1 VLVGRTA
8 PVALRL
14 ALAGLVVLSSNAAA
28 QISLPAGFQDTV
40 VFSGLTKPTAVA
52 FASDGR
58 VFVAEK
64 SGLIKVFASL
74 TATTPTVFADLRTN
88 VYNYWD
94 RGLLGLALHPNFP
107 ATPYVYVLYTYDA
120 PIGGTAPTWGTPGAT
135 TDTCPDPPGAT
146 QGCVASGRL
155 SRLEALG
162 NAMTGA
168 EQVLIN
174 DWFEQYPSHSVG
186 TLLFGNDGALYASA
200 GEGASFDFADYGQ
213 KGIPPNPGGDPPEP
227 VGGTQTPP
235 TAEGGALRAQD
246 LRTTGDPVTLDGAVL
261 RLDPSTGAA
270 MADNPLA
277 GSADSNARRII
288 AYGLRNPFRMTARP
302 GTSEIWI
309 GDVGYNTWEE
319 INRIASTGDAVVEN
333 FGWPC
338 YEGVAKQPAYEAANL
353 NLCQNLYATPSAVT
367 PPYFTYQHLQDVVP
381 GETCANGSSSI
392 SALAFYSGATYPA
405 PFSGALFF
413 GDYSR
418 DCMWVM
424 KKGSNGQPDPTTI
437 TTFAAGVPNP
447 VDLKAGPGGD
457 LFYVDLLGGMIH
469 RIQYTGANQSPTAVI
484 QATPTFGPAPLQVH
498 FDASGSSDPNLGDTL
513 SYSWDLD
520 GNGAYGDSI
529 SPTPTFTYTIA
540 KNYTVRLR
548 VTDSSNAS
556 ATASVVITAGDSPP
570 TATILSPAP
579 TLTWK
584 VGDVVSFSGSATD
597 AKDGTLPPSALSW
610 SLLLHHCPSS
620 CHIHPI
626 QDFPGV
632 ASGSFPAPDHE
643 YPSHLELI
651 LTATDSSGLTD
662 TKSVLLQPKTVALGF
677 QSNPPGLQLVAGSDS
692 KATPFTKT
700 VIAGSINTVSA
711 PSSQTMSLTH
721 YEFGSWSDGGA
732 QTHTLTAPAAP
743 ATYTATYGEALPD
756 PWLDQD
762 VGAVG
767 IAGTATQV
775 AGTFTLQGSGADI
788 QSVAD
793 AFHFAYRP
801 LSGDGQI
808 VARVVSQVNTNMW
821 AKAGVMIRQMLTAG
835 SPYAFVAMTPSRGAT
850 FQSRL
855 TSGGATTAVAGP
867 AVAAPYWVKLV
878 RSGTTL
884 TGSISPDGVVW
895 TTVGSAAIA
904 MGSDVFI
911 GLAVTS
917 HVNTKLSAAGFD
929 NVVVNTSPSV
939 AITSPTSV
947 SDFSAPATIE
957 ITASASDAEGS
968 VAQVEFLSGNAL
980 LGSDTTSP
988 YAFTWSSV
996 AAGTYSLAAR
1006 ATDNQGAARTSA
1018 PVVVTVGA
1026 SALSAPWLDQDVG
1039 AVGVGGTASQ
1049 AGGTFTVKGSG
1060 ADIQGSADA
1069 FHFAYR
1075 TLSGDGQI
1083 VARVASQ
1090 GNTNAWAKAG
1100 IMIRQSLTAGSPYAF
1115 MAVTPSHGTTFQNRL
1130 AAGGATA
1137 VVAGAS
1143 VAVPYWVRIVRS
1155 GTSLVG
1161 STSPD
1166 GVTWTPVA
1174 SATIAM
1180 GSDVFV
1186 GLAVS
1191 SHANLKLSAAT
1202 FDNVGN

>member
-1 VLVGRTA
+1 
-8 PVALRL
+8 VALCL
-14 ALAGLVVLSSNAAA
+14 ALAGSVALSSNAAA

-64 SGLIKVFASL
+64 SGLIKVFTSL

-120 PIGGTAPTWGTPGAT
+120 PIGGTAPTWGTAGAT
-135 TDTCPDPPGAT
+135 TDNCPDPPGAT

-162 NAMTGA
+162 NAMTGT

-174 DWFEQYPSHSVG
+174 DWFQQYPSHSVG
-186 TLLFGNDGALYASA
+186 TLLFGSDGALYASA
-200 GEGASFDFADYGQ
+200 GEGASFDFTDYGQ

-246 LRTTGDPVTLDGAVL
+246 LRTSADPVTLDGAIL
-261 RLDPSTGAA
+261 RLDPATGAA
-270 MADNPLA
+270 MAGNPL
-277 GSADSNARRII
+277 SANTDANARRII
-288 AYGLRNPFRMTARP
+288 AHGLRNPFRMTARP

-319 INRIASTGDAVVEN
+319 INCIASTSDSVVEN

-338 YEGVAKQPAYEAANL
+338 YEGVGRQPAYEAANL
-353 NLCQNLYATPSAVT
+353 NLCENLYATPSAVT
-367 PPYFTYQHLQDVVP
+367 APYFTYQHQQDVVP
-381 GETCANGSSSI
+381 GEPCSNGSSSI
-392 SALAFYSGATYPA
+392 SGLAFYAGASYPA
-405 PFSGALFF
+405 PYSGALFF

-424 KKGSNGQPDPTTI
+424 KKGGNGQPDPTTVA
-437 TTFAAGVPNP
+437 TFGSGVPNP
-447 VDLKAGPGGD
+447 VDLKTGPNGD

-498 FDASGSSDPNLGDTL
+498 FDATGSSDPNLGDTL
-513 SYSWDLD
+513 SYSWDLNGD
-520 GNGAYGDSI
+520 GAYGDST
-529 SPTPTFTYTIA
+529 SPTPTFTYTVA

-556 ATASVVITAGDSPP
+556 ATASVVVTAGDSPP

-584 VGDVVSFSGSATD
+584 VGDVISFSGSAAD
-597 AKDGTLPPSALSW
+597 AKDGTLPPSGLSW

-626 QDFPGV
+626 QDFAGV
-632 ASGSFPAPDHE
+632 ASGSFPAPDHD

-662 TKSVLLQPKTVALGF
+662 TKSVLLQPKTVTLDL
-677 QSNPPGLQLVAGSDS
+677 QSNPPGLQLVAGADS
-692 KATPFTKT
+692 KTTPFTKT

-711 PSSQTMSLTH
+711 PSSQTLSLTN

-732 QTHTLTAPAAP
+732 QTHTLTAAAP
-743 ATYTATYGEALPD
+743 ATYTATYGEALPE

-762 VGAVG
+762 VGTVG
-767 IAGTATQV
+767 VAGTATQA
-775 AGTFTLQGSGADI
+775 AGTFTLQGSGTDI
-788 QSVAD
+788 QSTAD

-808 VARVVSQVNTNMW
+808 VARVVSQTNTNMW
-821 AKAGVMIRQMLTAG
+821 AKAGVMIRQALTAG
-835 SPYAFVAMTPSRGAT
+835 SPYAFMAVTPSKGAT
-850 FQSRL
+850 FQRRL
-855 TSGGATTAVAGP
+855 ADGGATTVTAGS
-867 AVAAPYWVKLV
+867 AVAAPFWVKLV

-884 TGSISPDGVVW
+884 SGSTSPDGVTW
-895 TTVGSAAIA
+895 TPVASATIT
-904 MGSDVFI
+904 MGSDAFM

-917 HVNTKLSAAGFD
+917 HSNPKLSAAAFD
-929 NVVVNTSPSV
+929 NVAVNTAPSV
-939 AITSPTSV
+939 AITSPTSA

-968 VAQVEFLSGNAL
+968 VSQVDFLSGGSL

-988 YAFTWSSV
+988 YAFTWNAV
-996 AAGTYSLAAR
+996 AAGTYSLAVR
-1006 ATDNQGAARTSA
+1006 GTDNQGAVRTSA

-1026 SALSAPWLDQDVG
+1026 SALAAPWLDQDVG
-1039 AVGVGGTASQ
+1039 VVG
-1049 AGGTFTVKGSG
+1049 AGGSATQAAGVFTVNGAG

-1075 TLSGDGQI
+1075 PLAGDGQI

-1090 GNTNAWAKAG
+1090 GNTNPWAKAG
-1100 IMIRQSLTAGSPYAF
+1100 VMIRQNLTAGSPYVL
-1115 MAVTPSHGTTFQNRL
+1115 MAVTPAHGATLQNRL
-1130 AAGGATA
+1130 TTGGTTA

-1143 VAVPYWVRIVRS
+1143 VAAPYWVKIVRS

-1166 GVTWTPVA
+1166 GVTWTPVG
-1174 SATIAM
+1174 SAAITM
-1180 GSDVFV
+1180 GNDVFV

-1191 SHANLKLSAAT
+1191 SHANVKLSAAT

>member
-1 VLVGRTA
+1 MLVNRTG
-8 PVALRL
+8 PVALCL
-14 ALAGLVVLSSNAAA
+14 AFAGSVVLSSNAAG
-28 QISLPAGFQDTV
+28 QISLPVGFQDTV
-40 VFSGLTKPTAVA
+40 VFSGLSKPTAVA

-74 TATTPTVFADLRTN
+74 TATTPTIFADLRTN

-120 PIGGTAPTWGTPGAT
+120 PIGGTAPTWGTAGAT
-135 TDTCPDPPGAT
+135 TDACPDPPGAT

-162 NAMTGA
+162 NAMTGS

-200 GEGASFDFADYGQ
+200 GEGASFDFTDYGQ

-246 LRTTGDPVTLDGAVL
+246 LRTSADPVTLDGAVV

-270 MADNPLA
+270 MAGNPLSA
-277 GSADSNARRII
+277 SADANARRII
-288 AYGLRNPFRMTARP
+288 AHGLRNPFRMTARP

-319 INRIASTGDAVVEN
+319 INRIVSTSDSVVEN

-338 YEGVAKQPAYEAANL
+338 YEGVGRQPAYEAANL
-353 NLCQNLYATPSAVT
+353 NLCENLYATPSAVT
-367 PPYFTYQHLQDVVP
+367 PPYFTYQHLQDIVP
-381 GETCANGSSSI
+381 GEPCSNGSSSI
-392 SALAFYSGATYPA
+392 SALAFYSGASYPA
-405 PFSGALFF
+405 PYSGALFF

-424 KKGSNGQPDPTTI
+424 KKGGNGQPDPTTVA
-437 TTFAAGVPNP
+437 TFGSGVPNP
-447 VDLKAGPGGD
+447 VDLKAGPNGD

-498 FDASGSSDPNLGDTL
+498 FDATGSSDPNLGDTL
-513 SYSWDLD
+513 TYSWDLNGD
-520 GNGAYGDSI
+520 GAYGDST
-529 SPTPTFTYTIA
+529 SATPTFTYTVA

-556 ATASVVITAGDSPP
+556 ATASVVVTAGDSPP

-584 VGDVVSFSGSATD
+584 VGDPISFSGSATD

-626 QDFPGV
+626 QDFAGV
-632 ASGSFPAPDHE
+632 ASGSFPAPDHD

-662 TKSVLLQPKTVALGF
+662 TKSVLLQPKTVTLDL
-677 QSNPPGLQLVAGSDS
+677 QSSPPGLQLVAGGDS

-732 QTHTLTAPAAP
+732 QTHTLTAPAVP
-743 ATYTATYGEALPD
+743 ATYTAAYGEALPD

-767 IAGTATQV
+767 VAGTATQA
-775 AGTFTLQGSGADI
+775 AGTFTLQGSGTDI
-788 QSVAD
+788 QSAAD

-808 VARVVSQVNTNMW
+808 VARVVSQANTNMW
-821 AKAGVMIRQMLTAG
+821 AKAGVMIRQAPTAG
-835 SPYAFVAMTPSRGAT
+835 SPYAFMAVTPSKGAT
-850 FQSRL
+850 FQRRL
-855 TSGGATTAVAGP
+855 TDGGATAVTAGA
-867 AVAAPYWVKLV
+867 AIAAPYWVKLV

-884 TGSISPDGVVW
+884 TGSISADGATW
-895 TTVGSAAIA
+895 ATVGSVTIT
-904 MGSDVFI
+904 MGSDVLLGF
-911 GLAVTS
+911 AVTS
-917 HVNTKLSAAGFD
+917 HSNTKLSAAAFGS
-929 NVVVNTSPSV
+929 VAVNTSPSV
-939 AITSPTSV
+939 AITSPTSA

-968 VAQVEFLSGNAL
+968 VSQAEFLSGSSV
-980 LGSDTTSP
+980 LGADTTSP
-988 YAFTWSSV
+988 YSFTWSAV
-996 AAGTYSLAAR
+996 PAGTYSLTIR

-1026 SALSAPWLDQDVG
+1026 SALAPPWLDQDVG
-1039 AVGVGGTASQ
+1039 AVGAGGSATLTA
-1049 AGGTFTVKGSG
+1049 GTFTVKGSG
-1060 ADIQGSADA
+1060 ADIQGTADA

-1075 TLSGDGQI
+1075 PMSGDGQI

-1090 GNTNAWAKAG
+1090 GNTNMWAKAG
-1100 IMIRQSLTAGSPYAF
+1100 VMIRQSLTAGSPYML
-1115 MAVTPSHGTTFQNRL
+1115 MAVTPSHGATLQSRL
-1130 AAGGATA
+1130 TAGGPTA
-1137 VVAGAS
+1137 VVGGAS
-1143 VAVPYWVRIVRS
+1143 VAAPYWVKIVRS

-1166 GVTWTPVA
+1166 GVTWTPVG

-1191 SHANLKLSAAT
+1191 SHANVKLSAAT